1 MAPQD
6 ASLMRLY
13 RAMADVAPFLF
24 IVFQHGELLAAFSS
38 MVHESSA
45 SVHPRW
51 PSEFCFLRRT
61 DLLQSKAAGV
71 ARPLVTG
78 CGERSRLVPVGDY
91 AAMMKTGIVC
101 RKPRSI
107 DSGKDAQVVESL
119 PLHRPAVS
127 TSPCL

>member
-1 MAPQD
+1 
-6 ASLMRLY
+6 
-13 RAMADVAPFLF
+13 MADVAPFLF
-24 IVFQHGELLAAFSS
+24 IVCHYGELLASFSS

-45 SVHPRW
+45 TVHPRW

-78 CGERSRLVPVGDY
+78 CGERSRLVLFGDY
-91 AAMMKTGIVC
+91 AAMMKTGFVC

-119 PLHRPAVS
+119 PP
-127 TSPCL
+127 

>member
-1 MAPQD
+1 MVPQD
-6 ASLMRLY
+6 AFLMRLY

-24 IVFQHGELLAAFSS
+24 IAFQHGELLTVFRFHGARVLPGGLQSFVS
-38 MVHESSA
+38 
-45 SVHPRW
+45 
-51 PSEFCFLRRT
+51 FRRT
-61 DLLQSKAAGV
+61 DLLQSKALGV

-78 CGERSRLVPVGDY
+78 CGERSRLVPVSDY

-107 DSGKDAQVVESL
+107 DSGKDAQVVESR
-119 PLHRPAVS
+119 PLHRLAVS